1 MDGPVASP
9 TVGGMYKTIV
19 AGTDGSRGRSA
30 ASLAQVLATATGA
43 RLVLVGVECELPLPL
58 LDTFAHD
65 PEAFKLELHAVRDE
79 LAPGATVRVAVDV
92 SPSHAL
98 RRIAADEDA
107 DLVVVGSHRH
117 GRHAEVARGDD
128 AMQVLHGAPCAVVVA
143 PDELP
148 ACRELRQIGVGIDD
162 SPESGVALRLALE
175 LARPT
180 GARLKLLAVVG
191 DAYATPAGIVPAA
204 HCAELHSPAVASH
217 LDKARTVI
225 DEALGR
231 CDDVTASGDVVVGD
245 PVTALTALGESCD
258 LLVLGSR
265 RWGPVRRLA
274 LGSTSEWV
282 IRHATCPVLVPPR
295 HAVSEHDE
303 GPRAALAGVVL

>member
-1 MDGPVASP
+1 
-9 TVGGMYKTIV
+9 MYKTIV
-19 AGTDGSRGRSA
+19 AGTDGRRGRSA
-30 ASLAQVLATATGA
+30 VSLAQVLATATAA

-65 PEAFKLELHAVRDE
+65 PDAFKLKLHAVRDE
-79 LAPGATVRVAVDV
+79 LAPGANARVAVDV
-92 SPSHAL
+92 SASHAL
-98 RRIAADEDA
+98 RRIAADENA
-107 DLVVVGSHRH
+107 DLVVVGSHQH
-117 GRHAEVARGDD
+117 GRHEEMARGDD
-128 AMQVLHGAPCAVVVA
+128 AMQVLHGAPCAVVVV

-180 GARLKLLAVVG
+180 GAHVKLLAVVG
-191 DAYATPAGIVPAA
+191 DVYPTVAGIVPAA
-204 HCAELHSPAVASH
+204 HSAELHPPAVASNVER
-217 LDKARTVI
+217 ARTVI

-231 CDDVTASGDVVVGD
+231 CDGVKASADVVVGD
-245 PVTALTALGESCD
+245 PVEALTALGERCD

-282 IRHATCPVLVPPR
+282 IRHASCAVLVPPR
-295 HAVSEHDE
+295 HAVREHHE
-303 GPRAALAGVVL
+303 GSRAALAGVLL